1 MQQHNPM
8 NVYENQ
14 APSGSPP
21 QDPCQPQHTTWTSAP
36 LPANQYGTTV
46 FQSSPTTAHTAS
58 QDAYQHMPVDS
69 DQPLKASPQSV
80 LLHAPH
86 FAPQAMPNL
95 HAQAGRFIHVSKWAY
110 GLGPS
115 PPPTS
120 SSAQQFFPRQPT
132 AIHGPMEGSMP
143 SQAASE
149 PALGVNQAYQQGWP
163 AALTPSTQVHTP
175 PTPTYNSAAQKRSH
189 GEIDGGET
197 AMPHSAPHQDAHCAA
212 QGGHKH
218 PKVTDGHDEAGDVRH
233 GVEQRVEMSAVDEL
247 EFQSLAE
254 AQQNQHNFVSVL
266 PETAKRDKIQ
276 AIQESDSKQRD
287 WVKAI
292 VNAMGGDYK
301 QLPDGEH
308 DKFPG
313 HVQEWQRFQSSN
325 LAKVRKAMQEKGKR
339 GVELAAWALLGAVLK
354 GHSRGLR
361 QTGTWT
367 VDKRSTVA
375 ERLQKCVKAIQD
387 LPIVGLDT
395 LKGQGTH
402 EFPANP
408 ESFAKRKIGNLWVN
422 YYKKLAAKGIKIPK
436 EERSMGAKSG
446 DSSQQQNVTGAGEEH
461 DDEGAVVEDRGPA
474 VEGEV
479 EEG

>member
-1 MQQHNPM
+1 M
-8 NVYENQ
+8 
-14 APSGSPP
+14 
-21 QDPCQPQHTTWTSAP
+21 
-36 LPANQYGTTV
+36 
-46 FQSSPTTAHTAS
+46 TAHTAS

-69 DQPLKASPQSV
+69 DQPLEASQQSA
-80 LLHAPH
+80 LLHTPH
-86 FAPQAMPNL
+86 FAPQAMLNL
-95 HAQAGRFIHVSKWAY
+95 HAQAGRFIYVSKWAY

-115 PPPTS
+115 QPPTS
-120 SSAQQFFPRQPT
+120 SSAQQIFPRQLA
-132 AIHGPMEGSMP
+132 AIHGLMEGSMP

-163 AALTPSTQVHTP
+163 AALTSSTQVHTP
-175 PTPTYNSAAQKRSH
+175 PTPTYNTAAQKRSH

-212 QGGHKH
+212 QGGHKR
-218 PKVTDGHDEAGDVRH
+218 PKVTNSHNVAGDVRH

-254 AQQNQHNFVSVL
+254 AQQNQHNFISVL
-266 PETAKRDKIQ
+266 PESATRDKIH

-292 VNAMGGDYK
+292 VNSMGGDYK

-308 DKFPG
+308 EKFPG
-313 HVQEWQRFQSSN
+313 HVQEWQRFQNSN

-361 QTGTWT
+361 QTGNWT

-375 ERLQKCVKAIQD
+375 ERLQKCVKATQD

-395 LKGQGTH
+395 LKGQGIH
-402 EFPANP
+402 EFAANP

-436 EERSMGAKSG
+436 EERSMGVKPG
-446 DSSQQQNVTGAGEEH
+446 GSSQQQNVTGSGEER
-461 DDEGAVVEDRGPA
+461 DDEGAVVEERGPA

>member
-1 MQQHNPM
+1 MQQHNSM

-14 APSGSPP
+14 APPESAP
-21 QDPCQPQHTTWTSAP
+21 QGPCQPQHTTRTTP
-36 LPANQYGTTV
+36 LPANQDGITILQT
-46 FQSSPTTAHTAS
+46 SPTTAHTTS
-58 QDAYQHMPVDS
+58 LDAYQHVSIDS
-69 DQPLKASPQSV
+69 DQPLEASPQST
-80 LLHAPH
+80 LLHTPH

-95 HAQAGRFIHVSKWAY
+95 HAQAGRFIHVLKWAY

-120 SSAQQFFPRQPT
+120 SSGQQFFPRQPT
-132 AIHGPMEGSMP
+132 AIHGLMEGSMP
-143 SQAASE
+143 SQTASE

-175 PTPTYNSAAQKRSH
+175 PKPTYNSAAQKRSH
-189 GEIDGGET
+189 GEIDGGQT
-197 AMPHSAPHQDAHCAA
+197 AMPHSAPHQDSHCTG
-212 QGGHKH
+212 QRGPKH
-218 PKVTDGHDEAGDVRH
+218 PKVTDVAGDVRN
-233 GVEQRVEMSAVDEL
+233 GFEQRVEMGAANEL

-254 AQQNQHNFVSVL
+254 AQQNQHNFVSVF
-266 PETAKRDKIQ
+266 PETAAKDKVE

-292 VNAMGGDYK
+292 INAIGGDYK
-301 QLPDGEH
+301 QLPGGEH

-313 HVQEWQRFQSSN
+313 HVQEWQRFQNSN
-325 LAKVRKAMQEKGKR
+325 LTKVRKAVQEKGER
-339 GVELAAWALLGAVLK
+339 VIELAAWALLGAVLK
-354 GHSRGLR
+354 GHSCGLR

-367 VDKRSTVA
+367 VDKRSTVR

-395 LKGQGTH
+395 LKSQGIH
-402 EFPANP
+402 EFAANP
-408 ESFAKRKIGNLWVN
+408 ESFAKRKFGNLWVN

-436 EERSMGAKSG
+436 EEKSMGVKTGAGSE
-446 DSSQQQNVTGAGEEH
+446 QQNVKGAGEEH
-461 DDEGAVVEDRGPA
+461 DDEGAVVEEKGPA
-474 VEGEV
+474 VEDEV